1 MDIDPTANVIDVDGH
16 SRPGRGAIVL
26 LEGLDATGK
35 STAVGR
41 LYNMLSAPVAVYHAG
56 APLMTTA
63 IREYVWPLGIAP
75 AGYTVF
81 CDRWHLGELVWP
93 EIFDR
98 DGIIEDGEMLRH
110 IEENM
115 LYLRVPILAVYMN
128 RSYHD
133 IERELTARGH
143 QVDHLERAEQL
154 YQVAMKESRFDWQD
168 ATLATAPRMIV
179 EWLDSQLQ

>member
-41 LYNMLSAPVAVYHAG
+41 LYNMLSAPVAV
-56 APLMTTA
+56 
-63 IREYVWPLGIAP
+63 
-75 AGYTVF
+75 TVF

-115 LYLRVPILAVYMN
+115 LYLRVPILALYMN

-179 EWLDSQLQ
+179 KWLDSQLQ